1 MEAKDDAQET
11 DDQTKIQE
19 DEAAG
24 PRAEEAWPVAKRLE
38 STITDLGEPYAENGW
53 VKRHRQEQEDK
64 AGRRD
69 PVAPY
74 TIKLNLMNMQH
85 VTINRVTV
93 PWLDWLHSLLQ
104 WHGVSLETG
113 FTPIGSIAHIERIVD
128 DAPVTGGNV
137 VLFSGGRK

>member
-1 MEAKDDAQET
+1 MNIGDPNAAQEA
-11 DDQTKIQE
+11 DDETKVKE

-24 PRAEEAWPVAKRLE
+24 PRVEEIYENPIRRSDEIQGVVAGYFNKPE
-38 STITDLGEPYAENGW
+38 
-53 VKRHRQEQEDK
+53 EQEDE

-69 PVAPY
+69 PVEPY

-137 VLFSGGRK
+137 VLFSGGKK